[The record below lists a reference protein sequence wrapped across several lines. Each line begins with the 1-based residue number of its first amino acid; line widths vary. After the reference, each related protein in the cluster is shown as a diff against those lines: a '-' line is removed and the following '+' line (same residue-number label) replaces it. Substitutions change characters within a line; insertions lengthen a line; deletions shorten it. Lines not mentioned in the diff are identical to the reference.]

1 MNGTGFRT
9 LEFQIQRHSRKAS
22 EIRKKVKSVRAAI
35 ANVETRLD
43 GLEDLVVEL
52 ENITADCLRSTLSVE
67 SAATEKLNH
76 LRNFNVKKDGSESV
90 RLQRII
96 DQQKIELSL
105 LRSKEQ
111 EKADNLAKADTSEIQ
126 KASTICILDTILF
139 AIENWTTDGQTA
151 PDVTL
156 ASQSVLF
163 SVVYDK
169 VMSGDSDYYLDKFP
183 VISMEV
189 IRRGREFVK
198 YIRED
203 SPVALTTEDVWN
215 KYAPQL
221 QEWWIN
227 DALPLIFGARDDGW
241 IDEEVYT
248 YEEMI
253 KWRDMPQSRLLDF
266 PKVSDGMDLVAR
278 HMDNIREQIGLRD
291 FNLQQIQT
299 RFNHE

>member
-1 MNGTGFRT
+1 
-9 LEFQIQRHSRKAS
+9 
-22 EIRKKVKSVRAAI
+22 
-35 ANVETRLD
+35 
-43 GLEDLVVEL
+43 
-52 ENITADCLRSTLSVE
+52 
-67 SAATEKLNH
+67 
-76 LRNFNVKKDGSESV
+76 
-90 RLQRII
+90 
-96 DQQKIELSL
+96 
-105 LRSKEQ
+105 
-111 EKADNLAKADTSEIQ
+111 
-126 KASTICILDTILF
+126 
-139 AIENWTTDGQTA
+139 DGQTA

-163 SVVYDK
+163 SVVYNK

-183 VISMEV
+183 VVSMEV

-203 SPVALTTEDVWN
+203 SPVALTTEDVWD

-241 IDEEVYT
+241 IDEKIYS
-248 YEEMI
+248 YDEMI

-266 PKVSDGMDLVAR
+266 PKVSDGMDLVAK
-278 HMDNIREQIGLRD
+278 HMENIREQIGLRE

>member
-1 MNGTGFRT
+1 MT
-9 LEFQIQRHSRKAS
+9 LKRLLHQQGRL
-22 EIRKKVKSVRAAI
+22 RKK
-35 ANVETRLD
+35 RLAR
-43 GLEDLVVEL
+43 EE
-52 ENITADCLRSTLSVE
+52 
-67 SAATEKLNH
+67 H
-76 LRNFNVKKDGSESV
+76 LRN
-90 RLQRII
+90 
-96 DQQKIELSL
+96 IERVVLREVEKGLTL
-105 LRSKEQ
+105 LREEEQVEEEVREAYLSAVEEQSKIRTKQLEIEIRDLKKQ
-111 EKADNLAKADTSEIQ
+111 LTERPVTPLSEKVDERDIQ

-163 SVVYDK
+163 SIVYNK

-183 VISMEV
+183 VVSMEV

-203 SPVALTTEDVWN
+203 SPVALTTEDVWD

-241 IDEEVYT
+241 IDEKIYS
-248 YEEMI
+248 YDEMI

-266 PKVSDGMDLVAR
+266 PKVSDGMDLVAK
-278 HMDNIREQIGLRD
+278 HMDNIREQIGLRE

>member
-1 MNGTGFRT
+1 MT
-9 LEFQIQRHSRKAS
+9 LKRLLHQQGRL
-22 EIRKKVKSVRAAI
+22 RKKRLAREEYLRNIERVVLREVERGLLLLREEEQVEEEVREAYLSA
-35 ANVETRLD
+35 VEEQTKIRTK
-43 GLEDLVVEL
+43 EL
-52 ENITADCLRSTLSVE
+52 EIEVRDLKKQLAERPASSLSQ
-67 SAATEKLNH
+67 
-76 LRNFNVKKDGSESV
+76 NVDE
-90 RLQRII
+90 R
-96 DQQKIELSL
+96 
-105 LRSKEQ
+105 
-111 EKADNLAKADTSEIQ
+111 EIQ

-278 HMDNIREQIGLRD
+278 HMENIREQIGLRD

>member
-1 MNGTGFRT
+1 MSKSDHHWKEVAVENAIKRAEEHLTRT
-9 LEFQIQRHSRKAS
+9 EKVLADRLELERNSILQLREAVETYRSTVPRLVDQLVREQTRELRS
-22 EIRKKVKSVRAAI
+22 EIKELNRQLKERPLVSKGPDPSISEVK
-35 ANVETRLD
+35 
-43 GLEDLVVEL
+43 
-52 ENITADCLRSTLSVE
+52 
-67 SAATEKLNH
+67 
-76 LRNFNVKKDGSESV
+76 
-90 RLQRII
+90 
-96 DQQKIELSL
+96 
-105 LRSKEQ
+105 
-111 EKADNLAKADTSEIQ
+111 

-163 SVVYDK
+163 SIVYNK

-183 VISMEV
+183 VVSMEV

-203 SPVALTTEDVWN
+203 SPVALTTEDVWD

-241 IDEEVYT
+241 IDEKIYS
-248 YEEMI
+248 YDEMI

-266 PKVSDGMDLVAR
+266 PKVSDGMDLVAK
-278 HMDNIREQIGLRD
+278 HMDNIREQIGLRE